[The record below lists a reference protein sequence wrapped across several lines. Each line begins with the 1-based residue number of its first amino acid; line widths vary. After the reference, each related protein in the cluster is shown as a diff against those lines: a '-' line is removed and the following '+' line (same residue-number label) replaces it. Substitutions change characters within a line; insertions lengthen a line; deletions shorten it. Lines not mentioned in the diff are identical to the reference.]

1 MQDTRSLW
9 EKTVSLPAREALHGD
24 IHTQVAILGAGMT
37 GCLLGYRLKEL
48 GVDCVLLEAG
58 TVGSGQT
65 GHTTAKVTAQHGML
79 TKLVQKVGMERARL
93 YVAANQLAGKEYAA
107 LAARLDRDVGYSQC
121 PSYLYAQPGGTMLR
135 QEANLE
141 ADLGLPAVFT
151 TDTDLPFPIQGAV
164 RLDSQAVFHPL
175 AFLQAITGGLPIYE
189 HTQAVRV
196 RGHRIWTPHGTV
208 TAKQIVFAC
217 HYPFRNVPGFYFLKL
232 HQARDYVLGLENVAP
247 LSGSYYGVDQGDLS
261 LRPAEGLVLVG
272 GCGHRSGHNAEGS
285 RYEILAQ
292 RAAVYFPRSRV
303 VVRWSAQD
311 CMTPDGL
318 PYVGPY
324 SVFRPDWYVATGFNQ
339 WGMTNAMAAAM
350 ILSDLLCGRKTAS
363 PPPFPPAALTPLRSM
378 ASWPRRWLLR
388 RTWDGSGSCGPGRRP
403 NVSFRAT
410 AAWCSREAGR
420 SEPARTRTGRC
431 KPSEPGAPTWAASW
445 NGTRTSRP
453 GTAPATAPGSAP
465 TAPASAAPPNRT
477 QNSCEQEILLKK
489 GNWDLT
495 MGCIAHVG
503 RGKVNCP
510 KGKRGRS
517 GPRPDAPFGS

>member
-107 LAARLDRDVGYSQC
+107 LAARLDRDVGYRQC

-232 HQARDYVLGLENVAP
+232 HQARDYVLGLENAAP

-261 LRPAEGLVLVG
+261 LRPAEGLVLAG
-272 GCGHRSGHNAEGS
+272 GCGHRSGHNAEGR
-285 RYEILAQ
+285 RYEILAH

-350 ILSDLLCGRKTAS
+350 ILSDLLCGKENG
-363 PPPFPPAALTPLRSM
+363 FAAAFS
-378 ASWPRRWLLR
+378 PRRFDAASVHGVLAQTVVAAKNLGRQWFLR
-388 RTWDGSGSCGPGRRP
+388 PREKAERLIPGHGGVVQQGGRKVGACKDQDGTVQTIRTRCPHMGCQLEWNPDEQTWDCPCHGSRFRP
-403 NVSFRAT
+403 D
-410 AAWCSREAGR
+410 
-420 SEPARTRTGRC
+420 
-431 KPSEPGAPTWAASW
+431 
-445 NGTRTSRP
+445 GTRIN
-453 GTAPATAPGSAP
+453 GPAQS
-465 TAPASAAPPNRT
+465 
-477 QNSCEQEILLKK
+477 
-489 GNWDLT
+489 
-495 MGCIAHVG
+495 
-503 RGKVNCP
+503 
-510 KGKRGRS
+510 
-517 GPRPDAPFGS
+517 DAERM